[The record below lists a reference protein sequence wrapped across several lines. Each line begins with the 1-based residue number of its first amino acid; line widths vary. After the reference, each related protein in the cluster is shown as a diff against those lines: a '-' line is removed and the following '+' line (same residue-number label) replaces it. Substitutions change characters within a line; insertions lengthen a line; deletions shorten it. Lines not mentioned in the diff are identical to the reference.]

1 MQHTCNCVK
10 VFIWENATWL
20 GRPSIYQSECWC
32 WRYIW
37 YIDMPKHAEE
47 TLDMMR
53 CDLGMFRVIEK
64 EKARCKRADKN

>member
-1 MQHTCNCVK
+1 
-10 VFIWENATWL
+10 
-20 GRPSIYQSECWC
+20 
-32 WRYIW
+32 
-37 YIDMPKHAEE
+37 MPKHAEE